1 MVNHKNLSVL
11 VSHYDK
17 IIVLLRFDGL
27 VIVTQYEVSSFF
39 ENT

>member
-27 VIVTQYEVSSFF
+27 VIVPVRSFNIF
-39 ENT
+39 